1 MDTLTKLAN
10 RRYFDQ
16 QLEQEWHHLNVEQ
29 SPLSLILC
37 DIDCFKTYNEIYG
50 IAAGDE
56 CLRRIAD
63 CLRRCVKRT
72 TDIVARY
79 GGEEFAI
86 LLPHTNAMGAFQ
98 VAEKMREKIKSQGI
112 EFKPSDT
119 LNVPASVVTV
129 SFGVACL
136 VDPHTDIDALIM
148 AANQALYLSKQ
159 QGRDRVTLS
168 SV

>member
-16 QLEQEWHHLNVEQ
+16 QLQHEWHHLHIEQ

-63 CLRRCVKRT
+63 CLRRCIKRT

-98 VAEKMREKIKSQGI
+98 VAEKMREKVKSLAI
-112 EFKPSDT
+112 DFKPPNSFN
-119 LNVPASVVTV
+119 LPASVVTV

-136 VDPHTDIDALIM
+136 VEPNSDIDTLIM

>member
-37 DIDCFKTYNEIYG
+37 DIDCFQTYNKIYG

-63 CLRRCVKRT
+63 CLRSCVKRT
-72 TDIVARY
+72 TDVVARY

-98 VAEKMREKIKSQGI
+98 VAEKMREKIKSLAI
-112 EFKPSDT
+112 EFKPPDT
-119 LNVPASVVTV
+119 LNLPAPVVTV
-129 SFGVACL
+129 SLGVSSL

>member
-1 MDTLTKLAN
+1 MDTLTQLAT

-16 QLEQEWHHLNVEQ
+16 KLEQEWHHLNVEQ

-37 DIDCFKTYNEIYG
+37 DIDCFKLYNKVYG

-56 CLRRIAD
+56 CLRRIAY
-63 CLRRCVKRT
+63 CLRSCVKRT
-72 TDIVARY
+72 TDVVARY

-86 LLPHTNAMGAFQ
+86 LLPHTNATGAFQ
-98 VAEKMREKIKSQGI
+98 VAEKMRDKVKSLAI
-112 EFKPSDT
+112 EFKPPET
-119 LNVPASVVTV
+119 LKLPASVVTV
-129 SFGVACL
+129 SLGVASL